1 MKARHI
7 ILFLF
12 ICTIAACTTR
22 HDPRVESL
30 FSLAESA
37 PEAALDSIATLD
49 SLDLSSTDRML
60 LRLATIK
67 ATDKADRQLPGDTAI
82 LPLVE
87 YYSSHETER
96 YYPTA
101 LYYAGRIY
109 SESGDYP
116 TALRYFQDALD
127 LLPENTTNLNLRA
140 AALSQTAAILAN
152 LRLFDQAEPYFNAS
166 LNIDTQRGDTIGMI
180 YDLEDLAN
188 INKQR
193 DNYEQ
198 ALQLFLRA
206 DSLTQIAYPEN
217 IPYSKSN
224 LAFAYY
230 KNGNR
235 DYALNLLPTATQTN
249 KLIDCSPIYSNA
261 AAIYYWAGKID
272 STFKYAMHLI
282 SLNDSKSKRNGY
294 YYLLKRELE
303 NVVPKDSI
311 STYSTSYLKYTEEL
325 LSQNSNQAALIQN
338 SYYNYTTHE
347 LKRISAEK
355 SKNKLFVIALML
367 AIILLSLI
375 VATLFVSNRSHK
387 RKLKL
392 NEALNK
398 IRDLEKTISEQ
409 AQNSK
414 PSSEPMPT
422 DVTDMD
428 STSAIRDSFRKQL
441 INAAKLSNHKY
452 VIPEVIY
459 TAPEYSKVIDLI
471 HSNKRITEPVL
482 WDSLEEL
489 INKAF
494 PKYKDNLLL
503 LYGKT
508 PRIEDMRTILL
519 IKLGCR
525 PSELQILLGL
535 AKGSVSS
542 RRSEISKRLL
552 GELYE
557 LKTVDAAIRL
567 L

>member
-30 FSLAESA
+30 FSLAESV
-37 PEAALDSIATLD
+37 PEAALDSIDALD
-49 SLDLSSTDRML
+49 SLHLSSTDRML

-82 LPLVE
+82 LPLVD

-127 LLPENTTNLNLRA
+127 LLPENTPDLNLRA

-152 LRLFDQAEPYFNAS
+152 LRLFDQAEPYFTEA
-166 LNIDTQRGDTIGMI
+166 LEIDRQMRDTINMI
-180 YDLEDLAN
+180 YDLENLAN
-188 INKQR
+188 ITLRNG
-193 DNYEQ
+193 DCYT
-198 ALQLFLRA
+198 ALYLFLSA
-206 DSLTQIAYPEN
+206 DSLTSKKFPAN
-217 IPYSKSN
+217 TPYSKSN
-224 LAFAYY
+224 IAYAYY
-230 KNGNR
+230 KSGDINSALTAVKESLIPSNTKDLNIIYSQAATIYYNAGLY
-235 DYALNLLPTATQTN
+235 DSTYQYAS
-249 KLIDCSPIYSNA
+249 KLIGLGKDSN
-261 AAIYYWAGKID
+261 
-272 STFKYAMHLI
+272 
-282 SLNDSKSKRNGY
+282 KRLGY
-294 YYLLKRELE
+294 YYLIQPELSDFI
-303 NVVPKDSI
+303 PHDSI
-311 STYSTSYLKYTEEL
+311 NSYMKNYNVNTEIF
-325 LSQNSNQAALIQN
+325 LSKNSNQAALIQN
-338 SYYNYTTHE
+338 SYYNYATHE

-355 SKNKLFVIALML
+355 SKNKFLVIALML

-375 VATLFVSNRSHK
+375 VVTLFVSNRSHK
-387 RKLKL
+387 RKLRL
-392 NEALNK
+392 TEALNK
-398 IRDLEKTISEQ
+398 IRELEKTISEQ
-409 AQNSK
+409 TMSNKLS
-414 PSSEPMPT
+414 PEPIPI
-422 DVTDMD
+422 DVTDLD
-428 STSAIRDSFRKQL
+428 STSVIRDSLRKQL
-441 INAAKLSNHKY
+441 IDAAKLSNHKY

-459 TAPEYSKVIDLI
+459 TSSEYSKVIDLI
-471 HSNKRITEPVL
+471 HSNKKITEAVL
-482 WDSLEEL
+482 WDSLEDL
-489 INKAF
+489 TNKAF

-542 RRSEISKRLL
+542 RRAEISKRLL